1 MRSHRSPARPTPIE
15 PRPGGRAAARGR
27 NGVTAPRRPRTA
39 PADRPVPTTAR
50 RAPAA
55 RPARRRGTVP
65 VGLAA
70 LVVLLAMGTVLLVF
84 AEHRSSAPTAAA
96 MTAAPPAPAA
106 VAAPP
111 PAAPAAPAVVTPQ
124 EAARCPAS
132 STACVDLVARK
143 AWLQHDGKVVAG
155 PVPMLPGAETFLRPP
170 GPTSSATPTGS
181 FHVLWKDANAFSSEF
196 DEPMHHAVY
205 FAKGGIAFH
214 EGSLTTS
221 SNGCI
226 HLSAADAT
234 TFFDHLRP
242 GDGVTVF

>member
-1 MRSHRSPARPTPIE
+1 VG
-15 PRPGGRAAARGR
+15 PRPAGVRHASPHRAAS
-27 NGVTAPRRPRTA
+27 PRRT
-39 PADRPVPTTAR
+39 PARPVPTTGR
-50 RAPAA
+50 AA
-55 RPARRRGTVP
+55 RGRRTLP
-65 VGLAA
+65 VALAA
-70 LVVLLAMGTVLLVF
+70 LGVLLAMGAVLAFV
-84 AEHRSSAPTAAA
+84 AGQRTPAPAAAA
-96 MTAAPPAPAA
+96 MTAAP
-106 VAAPP
+106 
-111 PAAPAAPAVVTPQ
+111 AAPAAPTAAPALPPPGPAVVTPA
-124 EAARCPAS
+124 ELARCPVAA
-132 STACVDLVARK
+132 TACVDLAART
-143 AWLQHDGKVVAG
+143 AWLQHDGKVTAG

-196 DEPMHHAVY
+196 DEPMNHAVY

>member
-1 MRSHRSPARPTPIE
+1 M
-15 PRPGGRAAARGR
+15 
-27 NGVTAPRRPRTA
+27 APRRPRTA
-39 PADRPVPTTAR
+39 PADRPALPAPAR
-50 RAPAA
+50 RTAAA
-55 RPARRRGTVP
+55 RPARGRRTVP
-65 VGLAA
+65 VGVAA
-70 LVVLLAMGTVLLVF
+70 LVVLLAMGTVLLLF
-84 AEHRSSAPTAAA
+84 TEHRTSAPTAAA
-96 MTAAPPAPAA
+96 MTAAPTAPAA
-106 VAAPP
+106 AAAPP
-111 PAAPAAPAVVTPQ
+111 PAAPAVVTPA
-124 EAARCPAS
+124 ELARCPATS
-132 STACVDLVARK
+132 SACVDLVARK
-143 AWLQHDGKVVAG
+143 AWLQHDGTVTVG

>member
-1 MRSHRSPARPTPIE
+1 
-15 PRPGGRAAARGR
+15 
-27 NGVTAPRRPRTA
+27 
-39 PADRPVPTTAR
+39 
-50 RAPAA
+50 
-55 RPARRRGTVP
+55 
-65 VGLAA
+65 
-70 LVVLLAMGTVLLVF
+70 VLLAMGAVLAML
-84 AEHRSSAPTAAA
+84 ADHRATAPAPTAAA
-96 MTAAPPAPAA
+96 TAPTASVATP

-111 PAAPAAPAVVTPQ
+111 PAPAVVTPA
-124 EAARCPAS
+124 ELARCPATS
-132 STACVDLVARK
+132 SACVDLVARK
-143 AWLQHDGKVVAG
+143 AWLQRDGKVTEG

-234 TFFDHLRP
+234 TFFDHLRA